1 MHYQKLNQNRGI
13 ALVAILAVLTV
24 LGIMASV
31 FVVQMRMES
40 KTSETFLLRNKTDM
54 LMLAAT
60 EHAKAQIFN
69 DSITTP
75 DTDST
80 LEPWSSGFDSSS
92 KDPKKSINLRGASI
106 SNDGEK
112 DNNSRWFY
120 VRDKTGSIIGRYA
133 VSIED
138 ESGKINVN
146 AASSL
151 NNKTQNQGIS
161 TSEIILSDGK
171 KRGIPIGIKSA
182 KKIIAYRYG
191 RDKKPGQGNIDDN
204 ANNVSLMYD
213 GIDNDGDG
221 VIDESD
227 EGIDEPEEYNSS
239 SPSWDDRAFNS
250 VNDIANICGIKN
262 VKGKSLLKKYCT
274 IYTDTRDTYWDDSKS
289 QMQLPI
295 NLNVSTTRQMHKV
308 LKRGN
313 SQNPFEG
320 SSRNL
325 RVLAANV
332 NDYRDENHVLTT
344 LGSDY
349 GIESICFNEI
359 MAMNGNFTLE
369 SDYEGWAPRL
379 GYWYNGYSE
388 VAPWYK
394 YNFRSAWKIKNVI
407 KSSSRRSVLMA
418 GERLSLPVAKITLD
432 DPERWAGSGRTSKSS
447 FQKLTGGV
455 WDPGVFKNAILTL
468 IKDKAGT
475 DRIYYPIADND
486 RNSLS
491 VCYDNSKD
499 FNFFEL
505 TNKNTS
511 ARIEID
517 TMWWCEAANWCVFPN
532 QNEVWWVPTQF
543 DPEIKRP
550 DSLYYYLY
558 LAEQSF
564 TRDIGR
570 QFCHYP
576 LVGNDIPSSRP
587 YKGYNQYMDTDGEL
601 KSSTETKMLSLT
613 AADLKGTTLKLPS
626 GESEI
631 DLLRTPYKNGEAIRA
646 KNGFIKVLIT
656 SGKNTGY
663 VGGMSRTSDR
673 KAFANKH
680 SIDAMY
686 VMRPDIV
693 ELMNVSD
700 RPVSL
705 NNWKIIVNTG
715 DSVNRVGLIRD
726 VPHYSM
732 DRHGRYENPNPTIP
746 PHGYFYLTNNRNYFD
761 KVYGTAKSGTWGD
774 SSSET
779 YGCYEL
785 PASLW
790 GVRYKIINIRR
801 DLVKVKGANW
811 KTDQMKG
818 EMVEF
823 QSTSKPKNSNGI
835 SGIRRGVVGNTKDT
849 LKLNVDAYGTGVRVG
864 DDAMIVGLPG
874 AGGFLSLTLK
884 NEYNQ
889 IATRIVEYGTLDVGD
904 IEYSTQKVDPTR
916 YDWQISKNPTFGGK
930 EALARNVGVSA
941 NTKEQANIKNGR
953 FSSLAEFH
961 AVKTAKKFETVG
973 SLQSGKVNFPI
984 LKAVGKYLTT
994 SGVRLDPEEKGVHI
1008 SGWTPSFSDAAY
1020 SKSGTIKAKNISWEP
1035 DVWKHQK
1042 LRILSGKQRGEAFLV
1057 VGNTDNSIQVD
1068 GYSVPGG
1075 KLLSIGKGDS
1085 FTLGP
1090 GYSTPMFYTRKEAEE
1105 GEWEWKK
1112 RGLKKTYYALYI
1124 AGLND
1129 SISTTEFLEEN
1140 YNSQIEIKVFNF
1152 VTHKYDEL
1160 PIDYDIK
1167 SLGELYGQSG
1177 SRSGRFQYE
1186 KNDLAFCGFI
1196 GPEHISTEK
1205 GIKVKLISHGL
1216 NNMNCSGFAWF
1227 DYIYLAPGTSSGKIN
1242 VNTASQRI
1250 LSSLKGVDQ
1259 NIAKNIYL
1267 GINSFDKAVLKP
1279 YKVVTDLL
1287 DVKGMSTKIYADI
1300 HNLITV
1306 RSDQFRVN
1314 IIVQTLKDVK
1324 KAEKSQGKQDYKVT
1338 STRSGSFILD
1348 RQKLTS
1354 ILPDKKKFDV
1364 IMDM

>member
-1 MHYQKLNQNRGI
+1 MYYQKTNQNRGI

-31 FVVQMRMES
+31 FVIQMRMES
-40 KTSETFLLRNKTDM
+40 KTAETFLLRSRTDM
-54 LMLAAT
+54 LILAAT
-60 EHAKAQIFN
+60 EHAKAEIFN
-69 DSITTP
+69 DSALAP
-75 DTDST
+75 GFDST
-80 LEPWSSGFDSSS
+80 LEPWNSDFTTSS
-92 KDPKKSINLRGASI
+92 KDPLKSINIRGESGI
-106 SNDGEK
+106 NGEPDK
-112 DNNSRWFY
+112 NSRWFY
-120 VRDKTGSIIGRYA
+120 IRDKTGSIIGRYA

-138 ESGKINVN
+138 EAGKINVN

-151 NNKTQNQGIS
+151 NSKTQNQGIS
-161 TSEIILSDGK
+161 TSEIILSDGR

-191 RDKKPGQGNIDDN
+191 RDKKPGQANTDDN

-213 GIDNDGDG
+213 GIDNNGNG

-227 EGIDEPEEYNSS
+227 EGIDEPGEYNSS
-239 SPSWDDRAFNS
+239 TPYWDDRAFNS

-262 VKGKSLLKKYCT
+262 LKGKSLLKKYCT
-274 IYTDTRDTYWDDSKS
+274 IYTDTRDTYWDDSKNR
-289 QMQLPI
+289 MQLPI

-325 RVLAANV
+325 RVLAANIA
-332 NDYRDENHVLTT
+332 DYRDENQVLTT

-388 VAPWYK
+388 VAPYYK
-394 YNFRSAWKIKNVI
+394 YNFRAAWKIKNVM

-418 GERLSLPVAKITLD
+418 GKKLSLPIAKITLD

-447 FQKLTGGV
+447 FNKLTGGV
-455 WDPGVFKNAILTL
+455 WEPGVFKNAYFIL
-468 IKDKAGT
+468 IKDKGGT

-486 RNSLS
+486 RNTLS

-499 FNFFEL
+499 FNFTEL
-505 TNKNTS
+505 TNENTS
-511 ARIEID
+511 ARVELD
-517 TMWWCEAANWCVFPN
+517 TMWWCEAANWCVFPE
-532 QNEVWWVPTQF
+532 QTEIWWVPTQF
-543 DPEIKRP
+543 DPKIKRP
-550 DSLYYYLY
+550 DSLYYYLF

-564 TRDIGR
+564 TRDLGS
-570 QFCHYP
+570 QFAHYP
-576 LVGNDIPSSRP
+576 LTKNMPSQRP
-587 YKGYNQYMDTDGEL
+587 YKGYNPYMDTDGDP
-601 KSSTETKMLSLT
+601 KSSSETKMLSLS
-613 AADLKGTTLKLPS
+613 AADLKGTTLELPA
-626 GESEI
+626 GETEI

-646 KNGFIKVLIT
+646 KNGYIKVIIT

-700 RPVSL
+700 NPISL
-705 NNWKIIVNTG
+705 NNWQIIVNTG

-746 PHGYFYLTNNRNYFD
+746 AHGYFYLTNNRNYFD

-790 GVRYKIINIRR
+790 GIRYKIVAISV
-801 DLVKVKGANW
+801 DKVKVKGANW
-811 KTDQMKG
+811 KKDQMKG

-823 QSTSKPKNSNGI
+823 QSTSRPKNSNGI
-835 SGIRRGVVGNTKDT
+835 SGIRRGVVGNTKDV

-889 IATRIVEYGTLDVGD
+889 IATRIVEYGSLEPED
-904 IEYSTQKVDPTR
+904 IEYSTQKIDPTR

-930 EALARNVGVSA
+930 EELARNNGVSA
-941 NTKEQANIKNGR
+941 STKDQANIKNGR
-953 FSSLAEFH
+953 FSSLAEFR
-961 AVKTAKKFETVG
+961 AVKTAKKFEKVG
-973 SLQSGKVNFPI
+973 SAQGGKGNFPI

-1008 SGWTPSFSDAAY
+1008 SGWNPTFSAAAY
-1020 SKSGTIKAKNISWEP
+1020 SKSGLVKAENVFWEA
-1035 DVWKHQK
+1035 DIWKYQK
-1042 LRILSGKQRGEAFLV
+1042 LRILSGKQRGENFLII
-1057 VGNTDNSIQVD
+1057 GNTANSVKVD

-1075 KLLSIGKGDS
+1075 KLLSIGKGDT
-1085 FTLGP
+1085 FTLGT
-1090 GYSTPMFYTRKEAEE
+1090 GYSTPMYYTRKEAEA

-1112 RGLKKTYYALYI
+1112 RGLAKTYYALYI

-1129 SISTTEFLEEN
+1129 SIDTTEFLEEN
-1140 YNSQIEIKVFNF
+1140 YNAQIEIQVFNF
-1152 VTHKYDEL
+1152 VTHKYDKL
-1160 PIDYDIK
+1160 PIDYGNKD
-1167 SLGELYGQSG
+1167 LGELYGKPG
-1177 SRSGRFQYE
+1177 SKTGRFQCE

-1196 GPEHISTEK
+1196 GPENISSEK

-1216 NNMNCSGFAWF
+1216 NNTKCSGFAWF
-1227 DYIYLAPGTSSGKIN
+1227 DYIFLAPGLSSGKIN
-1242 VNTASQRI
+1242 INTALPRI

-1259 NIAKNIYL
+1259 KTAKNIYL
-1267 GINSFDKAVLKP
+1267 GVNSFDKPVLKP
-1279 YKVVTDLL
+1279 YKNKTDLL
-1287 DVKGMSTKIYADI
+1287 DVKGMTTKIYGNI
-1300 HNLITV
+1300 CNLITV

-1314 IIVQTLKDVK
+1314 IIAQTLKDVK
-1324 KAEKSQGKQDYKVT
+1324 IPEKSREKQDYKVT
-1338 STRSGSFILD
+1338 STSTKSIILD

-1354 ILPDKKKFDV
+1354 ILSAKKEFDV
-1364 IMDM
+1364 IIDM